1 MSLNMRDSLLKNQD
15 QEYEDNN
22 NYIREKLKFI
32 ISKNTKYNLRELSRY
47 LNKNDAY
54 LQQYLYRKTPKT
66 LPEQYRYKLSNILEI
81 SIEELSPKWKKEY
94 SNKTEQISIPNIE
107 KNNLSKIHSISF
119 STHLLSDLDLSKLES
134 LLFFQIKTDLYTVTN
149 IIDININTYKERGLY
164 LLNDKNIYFLAYLEV
179 SERDN
184 EKISVKPYLQTF
196 SPFHIVKN
204 ALTISAKVIW
214 QSSKVMLK

>member
-81 SIEELSPKWKKEY
+81 NIEELSPKWKKEY
-94 SNKTEQISIPNIE
+94 SNKTEQISIRNIE

-134 LLFFQIKTDLYTVTN
+134 LLFFQIRTDLYTVTN
-149 IIDININTYKERGLY
+149 IIDINTNTYKDRGLY

-214 QSSKVMLK
+214 QSSKVMSK

>member
-1 MSLNMRDSLLKNQD
+1 MRLNMANSLLINEV

-22 NYIREKLKFI
+22 NYIREKLKLI
-32 ISKNTKYNLRELSRY
+32 ISKNTKYNLRELSRF

-54 LQQYLYRKTPKT
+54 LQQYLYRGTPKI
-66 LPEQYRYKLSNILEI
+66 LLEEHRYKLSNILEI
-81 SIEELSPKWKKEY
+81 NIEELSPKWKKEY
-94 SNKTEQISIPNIE
+94 SNKTEQISIRNIE

-134 LLFFQIKTDLYTVTN
+134 LLFFQIRTDLYTVTN
-149 IIDININTYKERGLY
+149 IIDINTNTYKDRGLY

-214 QSSKVMLK
+214 QSSKVMSK

>member
-1 MSLNMRDSLLKNQD
+1 MRDSLLKNQD

-81 SIEELSPKWKKEY
+81 NIEELSPKWKKEY
-94 SNKTEQISIPNIE
+94 SNKTEQISIRNIE

-134 LLFFQIKTDLYTVTN
+134 LLFFQIRTDLYTVTN
-149 IIDININTYKERGLY
+149 IIDINTNTYKDRGLY

-214 QSSKVMLK
+214 QSSKVMSK

>member
-1 MSLNMRDSLLKNQD
+1 MTNSLLTNEV

-22 NYIREKLKFI
+22 NYIREKLKLI

-54 LQQYLYRKTPKT
+54 LQQYLYRSTPKI
-66 LPEQYRYKLSNILEI
+66 LPEECRYKLLNILEI
-81 SIEELSPKWKKEY
+81 NVEELSPKWTKGY
-94 SNKTEQISIPNIE
+94 SNKTEQVSIQNIE
-107 KNNLSKIHSISF
+107 KDDLSKTQSISF
-119 STHLLSDLDLSKLES
+119 SRYLLSDLDLSKLES
-134 LLFFQIKTDLYTVTN
+134 LLFFQIRTDLYTVTN
-149 IIDININTYKERGLY
+149 IIDINTNTYKDRGLY

-196 SPFHIVKN
+196 SPFHIVED

-214 QSSKVMLK
+214 QSSKVILK